1 MKGCPAQGDV
11 RCHGEAPHIGEER
24 LAGQPTADGPS
35 CGHEPVGEQNL
46 KDLKSQKIL
55 KKYDKIFNYKD

>member
-24 LAGQPTADGPS
+24 LAGQPTEDGPF
-35 CGHEPVGEQNL
+35 CGHEPVGEPNSEGS
-46 KDLKSQKIL
+46 KEPKNSKEV
-55 KKYDKIFNYKD
+55 